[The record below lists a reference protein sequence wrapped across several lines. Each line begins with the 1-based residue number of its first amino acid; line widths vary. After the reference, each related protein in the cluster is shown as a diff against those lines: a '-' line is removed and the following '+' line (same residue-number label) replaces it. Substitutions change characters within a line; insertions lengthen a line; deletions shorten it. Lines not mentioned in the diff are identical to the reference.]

1 MSGRIFN
8 RRQAFAAVLGLT
20 DGILNSLTLA
30 AGRLIQPQNGLSL
43 SLMLRVGAASALAGG
58 VVFFTAEVAQRNYEL
73 VRAGRQLNL
82 ASHGRLATTRLGH
95 FVLMETSGA
104 TLTVIGSNFAGAIA
118 PLLVGLTMRAYPW
131 TPIAFAVLLLGVL
144 GILIAHVT
152 YRSRAWWG
160 GGLMVAGAG
169 LSGLGIWLH
178 IV

>member
-1 MSGRIFN
+1 
-8 RRQAFAAVLGLT
+8 
-20 DGILNSLTLA
+20 
-30 AGRLIQPQNGLSL
+30 
-43 SLMLRVGAASALAGG
+43 
-58 VVFFTAEVAQRNYEL
+58 
-73 VRAGRQLNL
+73 
-82 ASHGRLATTRLGH
+82 
-95 FVLMETSGA
+95 METSGA